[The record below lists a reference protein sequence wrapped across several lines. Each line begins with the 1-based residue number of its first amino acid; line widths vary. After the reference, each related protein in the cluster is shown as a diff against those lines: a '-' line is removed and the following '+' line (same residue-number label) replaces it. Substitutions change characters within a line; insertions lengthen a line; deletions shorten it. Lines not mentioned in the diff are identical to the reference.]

1 LEGPIGLRSPWIQH
15 WAETHSIPLPLMLE
29 SPALNVR
36 TRDGTVRIIY
46 IHLRRGFSGEQV
58 VKYRTTGTG
67 IGQGPQLPGHVG
79 QWRAVVERRDDICS
93 GLRGLQPHCVQE
105 LALVADRRVS
115 DAVIFFSRKRF
126 TPDKTIDELRFF
138 FFFYFVNQRRN
149 HKVPASAEDQG
160 FDAPSRLVRSDGAD
174 HVARR
179 PVSVLHLERSVR
191 DITSNITKTILSNSI
206 IKSRLTIWLYTERPR
221 PSWRYHP

>member
-1 LEGPIGLRSPWIQH
+1 
-15 WAETHSIPLPLMLE
+15 MLE

-138 FFFYFVNQRRN
+138 FFPISSTRDETIRFRQALKTRDSMHQAALCVRMAQTMLPGVQFPYCTSREVFAILQVISQ
-149 HKVPASAEDQG
+149 KPYCLIVLSSQG
-160 FDAPSRLVRSDGAD
+160 
-174 HVARR
+174 
-179 PVSVLHLERSVR
+179 
-191 DITSNITKTILSNSI
+191 
-206 IKSRLTIWLYTERPR
+206 
-221 PSWRYHP
+221 